1 MSKRH
6 SHQSHEA
13 HEAEVPEAVE
23 AHEPAEHIEA
33 DEAVE
38 VAETAEETETAAEEA
53 PKFGISELAAKLDLA
68 PRRVRQLLRKAEITR
83 TGRLYGWDSEAE
95 LDAVVTQLNELK
107 AQKPAE
113 AAEGKPEGEKK
124 PKGKRGKKAEAPIVE
139 DPDLA
144 ELEEISE
151 VE

>member
-1 MSKRH
+1 MSKHH

-13 HEAEVPEAVE
+13 HEAEVPVIEAAEPVGAVKDSTEEAVK
-23 AHEPAEHIEA
+23 
-33 DEAVE
+33 DS
-38 VAETAEETETAAEEA
+38 AEEA
-53 PKFGISELAAKLDLA
+53 PKFGISDLATKLNLA

-95 LDAVVTQLNELK
+95 LDAVVTKLNELK
-107 AQKPAE
+107 AQKPEE

-144 ELEEISE
+144 ELEELSE